1 MCWDAACSSNENSYY
16 TGNSY
21 RHHVKTA
28 PFQTHIEMIRE
39 SFKRTG
45 EDMFG
50 EDQGYKMPRIVIWNL
65 RATAGEF
72 HAQANTEGVL
82 MYSGWSPSIFKQLI
96 KEGFKVHL
104 LEFQFQYQK
113 VPLPTCHAHQVGPQS
128 LSPSPG
134 P

>member
-1 MCWDAACSSNENSYY
+1 
-16 TGNSY
+16 
-21 RHHVKTA
+21 
-28 PFQTHIEMIRE
+28 MIRE

-50 EDQGYKMPRIVIWNL
+50 EGYGYKMPRIVIWNL

-96 KEGFKVHL
+96 KEGFKVQTPYDGL
-104 LEFQFQYQK
+104 RQQLDDPMYDIIR
-113 VPLPTCHAHQVGPQS
+113 S
-128 LSPSPG
+128 RIRNNIN
-134 P
+134 